1 MAIRMTTRI
10 LTVNASTII
19 RASLVKALRNA
30 GFDVDFDSDSG
41 GGVGAPSEADPHSI
55 ITDIGMLHKVYVP
68 KMELP
73 ALPSTEVRRH
83 FGMCGPRMRSD
94 GRVFDVVFLPQPVCP
109 PQCR

>member
-30 GFDVDFDSDSG
+30 GFDVDFDSDSV

-55 ITDIGMLHKVYVP
+55 ITDIGMPQKIN
-68 KMELP
+68 LP
-73 ALPSTEVRRH
+73 
-83 FGMCGPRMRSD
+83 
-94 GRVFDVVFLPQPVCP
+94 
-109 PQCR
+109 